1 MSYGNIRR
9 AQLVA
14 PFGVGAMT
22 VLSDGTGVV
31 SAGLDHWF
39 ERADGNAEGI
49 DEEEFRVDE
58 WRLQAAL
65 GVEGFRTPPDWRWNK
80 FGSSEEIDNL
90 RLAVPFLR
98 FPTWH
103 FCRYCKRLIQLTLD
117 YREYPRCKSCG
128 KDGKKGPG
136 LAQVPFVAVCD
147 YGHLQDFPFVEWV
160 HRTAKPSCKGP
171 LTLTGTGAA
180 SLAAQVVECMS
191 CKKSRNMSRITEGRP
206 ESEARRASSYLTENL
221 ADDDFPCVG
230 ISAWHGTLTSSACG
244 QPLRGSLRAAANVYY
259 ALVRSAIFLPR
270 EQDVDPQLVEI
281 LTKAPLGPTMK
292 LLADLDLEGEA
303 LVDGLLRHQAG
314 KTLLAPFGREQVRQA
329 VAMLRNED
337 GSEIPTTFSEEWDE
351 AAFRAPE
358 YRALAKVQDTPE
370 LKVRESAEAY
380 AGVTGSHLDGLRL
393 IERLRETRALYGFNR
408 INADGKYG
416 LTDRKQLLRA
426 KASSKDWLPAYVV
439 HGEGLLIGF
448 NQDRLTAWESLPS
461 VIGRV
466 DRLANLYETAR
477 RQRSLRERTVTARF
491 VLVHTFA
498 HLLMNRLTFDCGY
511 SSASLRERLFVADD
525 MAAVLIYTAAG
536 DSEGTMG
543 GLVRMGRPGILEPVI
558 DQALRESAWC
568 SSDPICMECGD
579 QGGQGPD
586 SCNLAACHSCALVP
600 ETACEEFNRFLDRG
614 LLAGTLLDPGVG
626 FFRIGQAI
634 LP

>member
-22 VLSDGTGVV
+22 VLANGTGVL

-39 ERADGNAEGI
+39 ERADGNTDAI
-49 DEEEFRVDE
+49 DEEEFRVEE

-65 GVEGFRTPPDWRWNK
+65 GVEGFRTPPDWRRET
-80 FGSSEEIDNL
+80 FGSSDAIDNL
-90 RLAVPFLR
+90 GLAVPLLR

-103 FCRYCKRLIQLTLD
+103 FCRYCKRLAQLTLD
-117 YREYPRCKSCG
+117 YREFPRCQGCG
-128 KDGKKGPG
+128 KNGKKGPVI
-136 LAQVPFVAVCD
+136 AQVPFVAVCD

-160 HRTAKPSCKGP
+160 HQNPKPGCRGP

-180 SLAAQVVECMS
+180 SLAAQVVECLS
-191 CKKSRNMSRITEGRP
+191 CKKTRTLSRITEGRP
-206 ESEARRASSYLTENL
+206 ESEARPASSYLSENL
-221 ADDDFPCVG
+221 ADDDFGCPGV
-230 ISAWHGTLTSSACG
+230 SAWHGTLDGSPCG

-270 EQDVDPQLVEI
+270 EQDVDPQLLEI
-281 LTKAPLGPTMK
+281 LSKAPLGPTLR
-292 LLADLDLEGEA
+292 LLSDLGLSGDT
-303 LVDGLLRHQAG
+303 LVDGLRKHQAG
-314 KTLLAPFGREQVRQA
+314 KNLLLPYEPKDLAHAIEVLQK
-329 VAMLRNED
+329 ED
-337 GSEIPTTFSEEWDE
+337 GTKIPTSFSDEWDE

-358 YRALAKVQDTPE
+358 YRALSKAQESPE
-370 LKVRESAEAY
+370 LKIRADQGSY
-380 AGVTGSHLDGLRL
+380 SGVVGTHLDGMRL
-393 IERLRETRALYGFNR
+393 VERLRETRALYGFNR
-408 INADGKYG
+408 INADGKNG

-426 KASSKDWLPAYVV
+426 RSSSKDWLPAYVV
-439 HGEGLLIGF
+439 NGEGLLIGF
-448 NQDRLTAWESLPS
+448 EP
-461 VIGRV
+461 
-466 DRLANLYETAR
+466 DRLAAWEQRPDVVARVEHLADLYEVAR
-477 RQRSLRERTVTARF
+477 QQRSLRERSVTGRF

-511 SSASLRERLFVADD
+511 SSASLRERLFVAED

-543 GLVRMGRPGILEPVI
+543 GLVRMGKPGILEPVI
-558 DQALRESAWC
+558 EQALRESAWC

-614 LLAGTLLDPGVG
+614 LVTGTLLDPALGYFPSAVV
-626 FFRIGQAI
+626 
-634 LP
+634 P